1 MHEATEVG
9 RRTRGRAHPGPRAGA
24 PGTAILQGGPRAQ
37 RTGRKPGGETEGA
50 REGGGGEEG
59 PRKDG
64 TKERRKL
71 CCVCIPSPSSP
82 PSWPPTPQIEVP
94 PPCELD
100 LGPGASLSFPPKE
113 TLDAQGAPDPGF
125 WLIGASQDEELTPE
139 KLQNELLQNP

>member
-1 MHEATEVG
+1 MSAF
-9 RRTRGRAHPGPRAGA
+9 RPPLPRLPGLPPPRS
-24 PGTAILQGGPRAQ
+24 RY
-37 RTGRKPGGETEGA
+37 
-50 REGGGGEEG
+50 
-59 PRKDG
+59 
-64 TKERRKL
+64 
-71 CCVCIPSPSSP
+71 
-82 PSWPPTPQIEVP
+82 P